1 MNIHDVILRPV
12 VTEKSTVARE
22 SQNAVTLAV
31 DTSASKY
38 DIKRAV
44 EELFKVSVVRVR
56 TITPPAKKK
65 RVGRFVGAKRAW
77 KKAIVILAEGQKIEF
92 FEGV

>member
-22 SQNAVTLAV
+22 ALNAVTLAV
-31 DTSASKY
+31 ATSATKY

-44 EELFKVSVVRVR
+44 EELFEVSVVRVR

-77 KKAIVILAEGQKIEF
+77 KKAIVVLAEGQKIEF

>member
-1 MNIHDVILRPV
+1 MNLHDVILRPV

-22 SQNAVTLAV
+22 TLNAVTLAV
-31 DTSASKY
+31 STDATKH

-77 KKAIVILAEGQKIEF
+77 KKAIVVLAEGQKIEF

>member
-1 MNIHDVILRPV
+1 MNVHDVILRPV

-22 SQNAVTLAV
+22 SVNAVTLAV
-31 DTSASKY
+31 SPGASKY

-44 EELFKVSVVRVR
+44 EELFKVNVLRVR
-56 TITPPAKKK
+56 TSTPPAKKK
-65 RVGRFVGAKRAW
+65 RVGRFVGARRAW

>member
-1 MNIHDVILRPV
+1 MNLHDVILRPV

-22 SQNAVTLAV
+22 SLNAVTLAV
-31 DTSASKY
+31 ATDASKY

-77 KKAIVILAEGQKIEF
+77 TKAIVILAEGQKIEF

>member
-1 MNIHDVILRPV
+1 VNIHDVILRPV

-22 SQNAVTLAV
+22 SLNAVTLAV
-31 DTSASKY
+31 DTGATKY

-56 TITPPAKKK
+56 TITPAAKKK
-65 RVGRFVGAKRAW
+65 RVGRFVGARRAW
-77 KKAIVILAEGQKIEF
+77 KKAIVVLAEGQKIEF

>member
-22 SQNAVTLAV
+22 SLNAVTLAV
-31 DTSASKY
+31 DTGATKY

-56 TITPPAKKK
+56 TITPAAKKK
-65 RVGRFVGAKRAW
+65 RVGRFVGARRAW
-77 KKAIVILAEGQKIEF
+77 KKAIVVLAEGQKIEF

>member
-1 MNIHDVILRPV
+1 MQIHDVILRPV

-22 SQNAVTLAV
+22 TANAVTLAV
-31 DTSASKY
+31 DPGATKH

-44 EELFKVSVVRVR
+44 EELFKVSVLRVR
-56 TITPPAKKK
+56 TSTPPAKKK
-65 RVGRFVGAKRAW
+65 RMGRFIGARRAW
-77 KKAIVILAEGQKIEF
+77 KKAIVVLAEGQKIEF

>member
-1 MNIHDVILRPV
+1 VNVHDVILRPV

-22 SQNAVTLAV
+22 TANAVTLAV
-31 DTSASKY
+31 AKGATKY
-38 DIKRAV
+38 DIKNAV
-44 EELFKVSVVRVR
+44 ETLFKVNVLRVR
-56 TITPPAKKK
+56 TLTPPAKKK
-65 RVGRFVGAKRAW
+65 RVGRFVGARRAW

>member
-1 MNIHDVILRPV
+1 MQIHDVILRPV

-22 SQNAVTLAV
+22 AVNAVTLAV
-31 DTSASKY
+31 DPGASKH

-44 EELFKVSVVRVR
+44 EELFKVNVVRVR
-56 TITPPAKKK
+56 TSTPPAKKK
-65 RVGRFVGAKRAW
+65 RMGRFIGARRAW
-77 KKAIVILAEGQKIEF
+77 KKAIVVLAEGQKIEF

>member
-1 MNIHDVILRPV
+1 VNVHDVILRPV

-22 SQNAVTLAV
+22 TVNAVTLAV
-31 DTSASKY
+31 SPGASKY

-44 EELFKVSVVRVR
+44 EELFKVNVLRVR
-56 TITPPAKKK
+56 TSTPPAKKK
-65 RVGRFVGAKRAW
+65 RVGRFVGARRAW